1 MKVLLADDHP
11 LFIDGLRNLLTFRG
25 AEVLGTASDGMEAF
39 ERARALRPDLVLL
52 DIHMPRLDGLA
63 ALRLIKAELPETK
76 VIMLTMSAEDEDLFE
91 ALKSGARGYLLKT
104 VRTEEFFGLLEEAT
118 RGEVVLSPGLAG
130 RVLQEFGR
138 PCSAQSHGEEYAPP
152 TLTPREI
159 EVLTLVASGL
169 TYKEAGA
176 KLLLSERTIKQYMGE
191 VIERLHLRNRAEVV
205 EYARRAK
212 LVKSPNA

>member
-39 ERARALRPDLVLL
+39 ERARALRPDWVLL

-76 VIMLTMSAEDEDLFE
+76 VVMLTMSAEDEDLFE

-104 VRTEEFFGLLEEAT
+104 VRTEEFFGLLEEAV

-138 PCSAQSHGEEYAPP
+138 PGAAQSHGEEYAPP

-176 KLLLSERTIKQYMGE
+176 KLLLSERTIKHYMGE